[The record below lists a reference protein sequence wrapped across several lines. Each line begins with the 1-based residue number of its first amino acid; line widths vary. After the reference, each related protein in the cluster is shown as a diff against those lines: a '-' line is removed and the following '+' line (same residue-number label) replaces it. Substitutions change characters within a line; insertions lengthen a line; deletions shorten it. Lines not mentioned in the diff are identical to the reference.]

1 MTRGILTT
9 LAFAGLLAGARA
21 QDPAVAY
28 RRATIETVG
37 KAGRLENATLVVRGD
52 KIVAV
57 GVNAEVPDDAKVID
71 AAGKTILPGFIEP
84 YRVFGAPAQGTG
96 QGFTIIGGNIV
107 PIGGGGDDGGGSF
120 TKVADTLN
128 PYDRDYRLPLR
139 SGITI
144 LNHAPPGYG
153 QTAVLGLTPDKPDAM
168 LKQADGLLTVVVTNS
183 PAALDRLRQGL
194 EGAAKIRN
202 PAPTG
207 AASPMGTSASSSGS
221 GGSGGTP
228 PSGGQAPMGSGTP
241 MTTTPPAT
249 QSPLQK
255 LWLDVYDGKQP
266 ILTFVQNPT
275 AVAHVVKLADKYKG
289 VKWAL
294 AGAPATYVE
303 AIDKLKGRGFRAL
316 VRPGVD
322 RMPFTRDRFNAPR
335 MLHEA
340 GLEVCFTQ
348 IGTPPAETPDMP
360 LFNAAMAIKGGLPRQ
375 VALEALTIRPATLL
389 GMEKTLGSLE
399 EGKAATFVVFE
410 GDPFA
415 PNSRLRQAVVDGR
428 TVHEN

>member
-1 MTRGILTT
+1 MTRGILAS
-9 LAFAGLLAGARA
+9 LALAGLLAEACA
-21 QDPAVAY
+21 QEPAVAY

-37 KAGRLENATLVVRGD
+37 KAGRLENATLVMRGD

-71 AAGKTILPGFIEP
+71 AAGKTILPGFVEP
-84 YRVFGAPAQGTG
+84 YRVFGAPAQATG
-96 QGFTIIGGNIV
+96 QNFAIIGGNVV

-120 TKVADTLN
+120 TKVSETLN

-139 SGITI
+139 SGIAI

-153 QTAVLGLTPDKPDAM
+153 QTAVLGLTPDRPDAM
-168 LKQADGLLTVVVTNS
+168 LKQADGLLTVLVTNS
-183 PAALDRLRQGL
+183 PAALDRIRQGL
-194 EGAAKIRN
+194 ESAARVRN
-202 PAPTG
+202 PAPAGGT
-207 AASPMGTSASSSGS
+207 SPMGSSSA
-221 GGSGGTP
+221 GGSAP
-228 PSGGQAPMGSGTP
+228 PSGSSGAGGQAPMGGGTP
-241 MTTTPPAT
+241 MTTTPPAA
-249 QSPLQK
+249 QSPQQK

-266 ILTFVQNPT
+266 ILAFVQNAT
-275 AVAHVVKLADKYKG
+275 AVAHVIKLADKYKG

-303 AIDKLKGRGFRAL
+303 AIDKLKGRTFRAL

-322 RMPFTRDRFNAPR
+322 RMPYTRDRFNAAR

-389 GMEKTLGSLE
+389 GMEKTLGTLE

-415 PNSRLRQAVVDGR
+415 PTSRLRQAVVDGR